1 MGKKSGWTI
10 DTLKEHLEAVLR
22 EKDKAIINALASA
35 KEAASKTEQAQ
46 RDYNVTHND
55 LLRKMDQQY
64 SNMVP
69 RQEFM
74 AYKESAEQAI
84 KVEKSRGDRGE
95 GKQLGMNAVVAL
107 LVAAAA
113 IGAFVVALWKH

>member
-1 MGKKSGWTI
+1 MKSKAGWTI
-10 DTLKEHLEAVLR
+10 DTLKEHFEVLLR

-35 KEAASKTEQAQ
+35 KEAAAKTEQAQ

-64 SNMVP
+64 NNMIP
-69 RQEFM
+69 RPEFM

-84 KVEKSRGDRGE
+84 KVEKSRGDVGA
-95 GKQLGMNAVVAL
+95 GKQLGMNAIIAL

-113 IGAFVVALWKH
+113 IGAFVVTLWKH